1 MTILFVLLAY
11 ALRSDEMQYRVTT
24 ALATALNC
32 EVTLDELDVRL
43 VPSIRVIATGISIRL
58 RHRPE
63 LPPIIQVQQFTV
75 GLGLLSMYRRH
86 VDTVHLIGL
95 VLNIPPKFDSLTDAA
110 GSTRPLFSVNHL
122 VAQDAELNFV
132 GKMQNNRPLR
142 FAIHDLDLID
152 ASVDRPMQF
161 TARLNS
167 PMPEGLV
174 VSSGV
179 VGPWNRL
186 DPASTALTG
195 AYRMPDGDLTVVNGI
210 GGRVTASGT
219 FQGQLTDI
227 HVAGTSTTPDFS
239 LDLGGKPLPL
249 TTSFKVVVDGT
260 TGTTRLDRV
269 DATLGTTP
277 ILISGTISNL
287 PGPRRNDV
295 TLAVS
300 IQDGHIED
308 LLKLAIDSP
317 LPVVIGDVS
326 LTASFVLPP
335 GPDRARTRVEVNG
348 QFGLKNASFTSAELQ
363 RKLVELSRRGQ
374 GKNREEVA
382 SRVATSLGGSF
393 SLKDGQLLLPKVT
406 FAVPGAALAL
416 SGRYTMGTE
425 EVAFVGTARLQAS
438 LSQVV
443 GGFRSIFI
451 KPFNPL
457 FRNGKSGTV
466 RPIRISGTRTHP
478 VYAVRKKDIF
488 KK

>member
-1 MTILFVLLAY
+1 M
-11 ALRSDEMQYRVTT
+11 
-24 ALATALNC
+24 
-32 EVTLDELDVRL
+32 
-43 VPSIRVIATGISIRL
+43 
-58 RHRPE
+58 
-63 LPPIIQVQQFTV
+63 
-75 GLGLLSMYRRH
+75 
-86 VDTVHLIGL
+86 
-95 VLNIPPKFDSLTDAA
+95 
-110 GSTRPLFSVNHL
+110 
-122 VAQDAELNFV
+122 
-132 GKMQNNRPLR
+132 
-142 FAIHDLDLID
+142 
-152 ASVDRPMQF
+152 
-161 TARLNS
+161 
-167 PMPEGLV
+167 
-174 VSSGV
+174 
-179 VGPWNRL
+179 
-186 DPASTALTG
+186 
-195 AYRMPDGDLTVVNGI
+195 
-210 GGRVTASGT
+210 
-219 FQGQLTDI
+219 
-227 HVAGTSTTPDFS
+227 
-239 LDLGGKPLPL
+239 
-249 TTSFKVVVDGT
+249 
-260 TGTTRLDRV
+260 
-269 DATLGTTP
+269 
-277 ILISGTISNL
+277 
-287 PGPRRNDV
+287 
-295 TLAVS
+295 S